1 MSCGVLE
8 CWGIEPQFTTYSSKP
23 RRYAKK
29 QAIKKHLNK
38 KFLEVQK
45 PFFKKV
51 SGRRR
56 HKLTVD
62 SGEVK
67 TEVGNE

>member
-1 MSCGVLE
+1 MGCHHQQVKEELSMINCQLLIVNG
-8 CWGIEPQFTTYSSKP
+8 
-23 RRYAKK
+23 KK
-29 QAIKKHLNK
+29 IFNK

-56 HKLTVD
+56 QKHE
-62 SGEVK
+62 EVIY
-67 TEVGNE
+67 E